1 MIEIETSEGP
11 MVWLM
16 NYLADTFVK
25 YLHQGAHAML
35 KHVFPFLVIV
45 FAAYGSAAAETRNET
60 FFSSTLDREV
70 DYQVIVPGDYD
81 ARVEDGKRYPVLY
94 LLHCAGCTK
103 KNETF
108 WGMADRDSIVDAMDI
123 IVAAPNDGSGD
134 GPYSFS
140 WWLDSPV
147 LEGYLFSTFVGGEF
161 KNRIDSLY
169 ATLPEKRHTGIAGH
183 SMGGY
188 GALHNALEFPDT
200 YGAAFSA
207 QGLLS
212 LPDHDDEF
220 GLPRLLGNATEN
232 RENWVAAD
240 IISQAH
246 RFKDA
251 GIDLRFYS
259 GPNGWF
265 DEDNRKLDSAL
276 SELEVEHVYFTND
289 DGHYVT
295 DEQLSAAMHWFDSLF
310 TTSTHTAPGTV
321 PRQGKNRSGNNKPI
335 GRTSAAPSCFDILG
349 KALHRGSLRRSGRN
363 LVYFEHVDG
372 RMYPAV
378 SGIDFQ

>member
-1 MIEIETSEGP
+1 
-11 MVWLM
+11 MVKHMFLS
-16 NYLADTFVK
+16 LAV
-25 YLHQGAHAML
+25 
-35 KHVFPFLVIV
+35 V
-45 FAAYGSAAAETRNET
+45 FAARGSAGAITHNET
-60 FFSSTLDREV
+60 FFSGTLGREV

-81 ARVEDGKRYPVLY
+81 ARAAAGTRYPVLY

-103 KNETF
+103 ANETF
-108 WGMADRDSIVDAMDI
+108 WGAADGDSIVDAMDI

-147 LEGYLFSTFVGGEF
+147 LEGYRFSTFVGGEF
-161 KNRIDSLY
+161 KDLIDSLY
-169 ATLPEKRHTGIAGH
+169 ATLPDKPHTGIAGH

-188 GALHNALEFPDT
+188 GALHNALEFPDI
-200 YGAAFSA
+200 YGSAFSA
-207 QGLLS
+207 QWLLS

-220 GLPRLLGNATEN
+220 GLPRLLGNITEN

-251 GIDLRFYS
+251 GIHLRFYS

-276 SELEVEHVYFTND
+276 SDLEVEHVYFTND

-295 DEQLSAAMHWFDSLF
+295 DEQLGAAMQWFDSLF
-310 TTSTHTAPGTV
+310 TISTHTAPAPA
-321 PRQGKNRSGNNKPI
+321 PRRGRNRSGNESPLRRKS
-335 GRTSAAPSCFDILG
+335 GARSCFDILG
-349 KALHRGSLRRSGRN
+349 KALLPGSPRRSGRK
-363 LVYFEHVDG
+363 LVYLRHIDG

-378 SGIDFQ
+378 SGIDRP